1 LVLHEIIHELHRKKL
16 DGVLL
21 KIDFEEAYDKV
32 KYPFL
37 QETLRMK
44 DPIWCKWIQDFV
56 SRGSVGVKVNDDIG
70 LIRGLGKEILF
81 FQLFSI

>member
-56 SRGSVGVKVNDDIG
+56 SPW
-70 LIRGLGKEILF
+70 
-81 FQLFSI
+81 